1 MKIAT
6 QHISA
11 LEALGYTTAEAG
23 FLYMVAAY
31 SGYFLPRQFI
41 AFTQARSG
49 KRSHLFT
56 DKLESRGHATWR
68 EYLNVG
74 GVYHLCSKTLYRQI
88 DRENLRNRRRH
99 STEFIRTRL
108 ILLDFILANQ
118 GHQYLET
125 EQEKLNYFC
134 REKSVPRTVLPAKS
148 YDGVSTAEPTVRY
161 FVDNF
166 PLFLDSSQSPGAP
179 VLTLSYVDPGK
190 ARLAGFRNHL
200 HAYTPLFR
208 HLGDFQFLYISNS
221 SVHFMRAEQCF
232 TSLVTTS
239 LQQSASLEL
248 IRYFRLRAAWDAKQY
263 GKLSNEDI
271 EWLERSNLRFKNQ
284 DIEHL
289 YGSWVAGKLTEEGF
303 RLQSGE
309 SVARHSVRFATH
321 LIDTGPLQCKMTH
334 PDPRQT

>member
-6 QHISA
+6 HHLSA

-23 FLYMVAAY
+23 FLYLVAAY
-31 SGYFLPRQFI
+31 SGYFLPRQYI
-41 AFTQARSG
+41 TFTQTSRG

-56 DKLESRGHATWR
+56 DKLKSRGHATWR

-134 REKSVPRTVLPAKS
+134 QEISVPRTVLPAKS
-148 YDGVSTAEPTVRY
+148 YDGVSAAEPTMRY

-166 PLFLDSSQSPGAP
+166 PLFLDSSQSPGMPA
-179 VLTLSYVDPGK
+179 LTLSYVDPGK
-190 ARLAGFRNHL
+190 ARLGGFRNHL

-208 HLGDFQFLYISNS
+208 HLGDFSFLYISNS
-221 SVHFMRAEQCF
+221 STHFKQAERCF

-239 LQQSASLEL
+239 LQQNDSLEL

-263 GKLSNEDI
+263 GKLSNEDV
-271 EWLERSNLRFKNQ
+271 EWLERSNLRFQNR

-289 YGSWVAGKLTEEGF
+289 YDSWAANKLSEEGLG
-303 RLQSGE
+303 LQHGE
-309 SVARHSVRFATH
+309 SVARRNIRFATH
-321 LIDTGPLQCKMTH
+321 LIDTSQSSA
-334 PDPRQT
+334 R

>member
-1 MKIAT
+1 MNIASH
-6 QHISA
+6 HISA

-23 FLYMVAAY
+23 FLYLVATY

-41 AFTQARSG
+41 AFNQRSRG

-74 GVYHLCSKTLYRQI
+74 GVYHLSSKTLYRQI

-125 EQEKLNYFC
+125 EREKLNYFC
-134 REKSVPRTVLPAKS
+134 QEISVPRTVLPAKS
-148 YDGVSTAEPTVRY
+148 YYGVSAAEPTWRY

-166 PLFLDSSQSPGAP
+166 PLFLDSSQSPCMPA
-179 VLTLSYVDPGK
+179 LTLSYVDPGK

-208 HLGDFQFLYISNS
+208 HLGDFRFLYISNS
-221 SVHFMRAEQCF
+221 SAHFKRAEQCF
-232 TSLVTTS
+232 TSLVTTP
-239 LQQSASLEL
+239 LQQYDSLEL

-263 GKLSNEDI
+263 GKLSNEDV
-271 EWLERSNLRFKNQ
+271 EWLERSNLRFRNQ

-289 YGSWVAGKLTEEGF
+289 YESWAAHKLTEEGLG
-303 RLQSGE
+303 LQSGE
-309 SVARHSVRFATH
+309 GVARRNIRFATH
-321 LIDTGPLQCKMTH
+321 LIDTGQPNA
-334 PDPRQT
+334 R

>member
-1 MKIAT
+1 MNIASH
-6 QHISA
+6 HISA

-23 FLYMVAAY
+23 FLYLVATY

-41 AFTQARSG
+41 AFTQTRPG

-56 DKLESRGHATWR
+56 DKLESCGHATWR
-68 EYLNVG
+68 EYLKVG
-74 GVYHLCSKTLYRQI
+74 GVYHLCSKTLYRRI

-118 GHQYLET
+118 GHRYLES

-134 REKSVPRTVLPAKS
+134 QEISVPRTALPAKS
-148 YDGVSTAEPTVRY
+148 YDGVSAAEPTVRY

-166 PLFLDSSQSPGAP
+166 PLFLDSSQSPCAP
-179 VLTLSYVDPGK
+179 ALTLSYVDPGK

-208 HLGDFQFLYISNS
+208 HLGDFRFLYISNS
-221 SVHFMRAEQCF
+221 SAHFKQAEQCF

-239 LQQSASLEL
+239 LEQNDSLEL

-263 GKLSNEDI
+263 GKLSNEDV
-271 EWLERSNLRFKNQ
+271 EWLERHNLRFKNQ

-289 YGSWVAGKLTEEGF
+289 YDSWAAHQLTEEGLGL
-303 RLQSGE
+303 RNGE
-309 SVARHSVRFATH
+309 SVARRNIRFATH
-321 LIDTGPLQCKMTH
+321 LIDTGPSSA
-334 PDPRQT
+334 R

>member
-6 QHISA
+6 HHLSA
-11 LEALGYTTAEAG
+11 LEGLGYTSAEAG
-23 FLYMVAAY
+23 FLYLVATY

-41 AFTQARSG
+41 AFTQTGPG

-74 GVYHLCSKTLYRQI
+74 GAYHLCSKTLYRQI
-88 DRENLRNRRRH
+88 DREHLRNWRRH

-108 ILLDFILANQ
+108 ILLDFILAHQ

-125 EQEKLNYFC
+125 EQEKLDYFC
-134 REKSVPRTVLPAKS
+134 REKSVPRTVLPARS
-148 YDGVSTAEPTVRY
+148 YEGASPAEPTVRY
-161 FVDNF
+161 FADNF
-166 PLFLDSSQSPGAP
+166 PLFLDSSQSPCAP

-190 ARLAGFRNHL
+190 VKLGGFRNHL
-200 HAYTPLFR
+200 QAYAPLFR
-208 HLGDFQFLYISNS
+208 HLGDFRFLYISNS
-221 SVHFMRAEQCF
+221 SVRFLQAEQCF

-239 LQQSASLEL
+239 LQQNVSLEL

-271 EWLERSNLRFKNQ
+271 EWLERSNLHFKKQ

-289 YGSWVAGKLTEEGF
+289 YASWLANQLTEEEL
-303 RLQSGE
+303 RLQNGE
-309 SVARHSVRFATH
+309 SVARGGIRFATH
-321 LIDTGPLQCKMTH
+321 LIETVPSKA
-334 PDPRQT
+334 R

>member
-1 MKIAT
+1 MKIAS
-6 QHISA
+6 HHLSA
-11 LEALGYTTAEAG
+11 LEGLGYTTAEAG
-23 FLYMVAAY
+23 FLYLVATY

-41 AFTQARSG
+41 AFTQTRPG
-49 KRSHLFT
+49 KRSHHFT

-74 GVYHLCSKTLYRQI
+74 GVYHLSSKTLYRQI

-108 ILLDFILANQ
+108 ILLDFILAHQ
-118 GHQYLET
+118 EHQYLET

-134 REKSVPRTVLPAKS
+134 QEISVPRTVLPAKS
-148 YDGVSTAEPTVRY
+148 YDGVSAAEPTVRY
-161 FVDNF
+161 FVDSF
-166 PLFLDSSQSPGAP
+166 PLFLDSAQSPCTP

-200 HAYTPLFR
+200 RAYTPLFR
-208 HLGDFQFLYISNS
+208 HLGDFCFLYISNS
-221 SVHFMRAEQCF
+221 SAHFKQAEQCF
-232 TSLVTTS
+232 TSVVTMS
-239 LQQSASLEL
+239 LQRNDSLEL

-263 GKLSNEDI
+263 GKLSNEDV

-289 YGSWVAGKLTEEGF
+289 YDSWAASKRTEEGLG
-303 RLQSGE
+303 LQNGE
-309 SVARHSVRFATH
+309 SVARRNIRFATH
-321 LIDTGPLQCKMTH
+321 LIDTDEPNA
-334 PDPRQT
+334 R

>member
-6 QHISA
+6 QHLSA

-23 FLYMVAAY
+23 FLYLVAAY

-41 AFTQARSG
+41 AFTQTSRG
-49 KRSHLFT
+49 KHSHLFT

-74 GVYHLCSKTLYRQI
+74 GVYHLSSKTLYRQI
-88 DRENLRNRRRH
+88 DHENLRNRRRH

-125 EQEKLNYFC
+125 EQEKLSYFC
-134 REKSVPRTVLPAKS
+134 QEISVPRTVLPAKS
-148 YDGVSTAEPTVRY
+148 YDGVSAAEPTMRY

-166 PLFLDSSQSPGAP
+166 PLFLDSSQGPCMPA
-179 VLTLSYVDPGK
+179 LTLSYVDPGK
-190 ARLAGFRNHL
+190 ARLTGFRNHL

-208 HLGDFQFLYISNS
+208 HLGDFRFLYISNS
-221 SVHFMRAEQCF
+221 SAHFKQAEECF

-239 LQQSASLEL
+239 LQQNDSLEL

-263 GKLSNEDI
+263 GKLSNEDV

-289 YGSWVAGKLTEEGF
+289 YDSWAANKLTEEGIG
-303 RLQSGE
+303 LQNGE
-309 SVARHSVRFATH
+309 SVARRNIQFATQ
-321 LIDTGPLQCKMTH
+321 LIDTGQSNA
-334 PDPRQT
+334 R

>member
-6 QHISA
+6 HHLSA

-23 FLYMVAAY
+23 FLYLVATY

-41 AFTQARSG
+41 AFTQTRPG

-74 GVYHLCSKTLYRQI
+74 GVYHLSSKTLYRQI

-118 GHQYLET
+118 GHQYLES

-134 REKSVPRTVLPAKS
+134 QEISVPRTVLPAKS
-148 YDGVSTAEPTVRY
+148 YYGVSAAEPTWRY

-166 PLFLDSSQSPGAP
+166 PLFLDSSQSPCMPA
-179 VLTLSYVDPGK
+179 LTLSYVDPGK

-208 HLGDFQFLYISNS
+208 HLGDFRFLYISNS
-221 SVHFMRAEQCF
+221 SAHFKRAEQCF
-232 TSLVTTS
+232 TSLVTTP
-239 LQQSASLEL
+239 LQQYDSLEL

-263 GKLSNEDI
+263 GKLSNEDV
-271 EWLERSNLRFKNQ
+271 EWLERSNLRFRNQ

-289 YGSWVAGKLTEEGF
+289 YESWAAHKLTEEGLG
-303 RLQSGE
+303 LQSGE
-309 SVARHSVRFATH
+309 SVARRNIRFATH
-321 LIDTGPLQCKMTH
+321 LIDTGQPNA
-334 PDPRQT
+334 R